1 MESLIWLILMAG
13 LLIVEIITLG
23 LTSIWF
29 AAGALIALLASLLG
43 APLYIQIAL
52 FAVVSLVLLFFTR
65 PFATKYLNSKTTKT
79 NAEELVG
86 KTAEVTM
93 TIDNIKA
100 EGQVM
105 VNGLEWTARSTQD
118 SVSIEKG
125 ALVRIVGISGVKLIV
140 EKKEGNE

>member
-1 MESLIWLILMAG
+1 MESLVWLILMAAM
-13 LLIVEIITLG
+13 LIVEIITLG

-52 FAVVSLVLLFFTR
+52 FAVISLILLFFTR
-65 PFATKYLNSKTTKT
+65 PIATKYLNSKTTKT

-86 KTAEVTM
+86 KTAEVTIA
-93 TIDNIKA
+93 IDNIKA

-118 SVSIEKG
+118 GICIEKD

-140 EKKEGNE
+140 EKKEGIE